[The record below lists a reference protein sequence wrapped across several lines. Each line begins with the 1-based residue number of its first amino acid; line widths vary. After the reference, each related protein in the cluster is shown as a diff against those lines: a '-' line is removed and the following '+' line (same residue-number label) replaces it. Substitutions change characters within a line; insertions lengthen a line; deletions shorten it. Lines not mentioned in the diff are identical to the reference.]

1 MRSLR
6 KRDPLTDAI
15 ASMILR
21 TMLERGLRTRQ
32 VLGSVHVP
40 RFGHPAATPEVS
52 RRQPTM
58 ECRPMKCLTILFAL
72 STCLTACDFP
82 RPADVPGTGNDAGTG
97 SDAATG
103 SDGSPGSEDGPTST
117 ACCVTADECAKIGSI
132 TPLPCPFGACVQN
145 ACTTTAGVC
154 DGDEDCRA
162 PMSVCVAGGCAV
174 CRSDEGCPSSKP
186 VCDTI
191 AHDCRTCR
199 KDDECASGACDLA
212 AGTCVDPAAIR
223 YASPAGTG
231 ADACT
236 RNAPCSLS
244 HAAALVDATH
254 EYIVLLPG
262 SHTSGATFEGP
273 SAIVAG
279 NSSTIDLASSMIT
292 VRNGATVRV
301 RDTILIAAQFL
312 NVFGSRDAISVEGGS
327 SLVIDNMQATL
338 MGVNAIRNGGVLTL
352 RTSTIRGN
360 IIDFGPM
367 IVDRST
373 IASAQVQFFLSGASF
388 EISNSLFIDDA
399 ISINQ
404 DGASNQDGALI
415 LNNTFINGSIACQG
429 ATQKHFESNIFSN
442 TTVVTSSDCLYSY
455 SLFNPG
461 PSIAGV
467 GNKTGDPL
475 FVDPS

>member
-1 MRSLR
+1 
-6 KRDPLTDAI
+6 
-15 ASMILR
+15 
-21 TMLERGLRTRQ
+21 
-32 VLGSVHVP
+32 
-40 RFGHPAATPEVS
+40 
-52 RRQPTM
+52 
-58 ECRPMKCLTILFAL
+58 
-72 STCLTACDFP
+72 
-82 RPADVPGTGNDAGTG
+82 
-97 SDAATG
+97 
-103 SDGSPGSEDGPTST
+103 
-117 ACCVTADECAKIGSI
+117 
-132 TPLPCPFGACVQN
+132 
-145 ACTTTAGVC
+145 
-154 DGDEDCRA
+154 
-162 PMSVCVAGGCAV
+162 
-174 CRSDEGCPSSKP
+174 
-186 VCDTI
+186 
-191 AHDCRTCR
+191 
-199 KDDECASGACDLA
+199 
-212 AGTCVDPAAIR
+212 
-223 YASPAGTG
+223 
-231 ADACT
+231 
-236 RNAPCSLS
+236 
-244 HAAALVDATH
+244 
-254 EYIVLLPG
+254 
-262 SHTSGATFEGP
+262 
-273 SAIVAG
+273 
-279 NSSTIDLASSMIT
+279 MIT

-475 FVDPS
+475 FVDPSNNNFHLQGGSPAIDTANPNRAPPFGHDYDGVPRPQGPEVDMGAFELVEPAASAVPRGLADNSK